1 MDGHEN
7 YANFNG
13 SHRKD
18 PREKVACYM
27 YIPAGLIRRFVLEE
41 RIEDLGGR

>member
-18 PREKVACYM
+18 PREKVACY
-27 YIPAGLIRRFVLEE
+27 IPAGLIRRFVLEE